1 MAKLSEQELQD
12 LKSKYGTV
20 YTLTV
25 PVNDD
30 ETEHATIYLRK
41 MDRATFSS
49 VQKIVQSDSI
59 KATENLLKTLYVGGD
74 DVKLITDNFDALH
87 SAENACLEMIKAKQG
102 TLKKN

>member
-41 MDRATFSS
+41 MDRACYSTVSKL
-49 VQKIVQSDSI
+49 VQKD
-59 KATENLLKTLYVGGD
+59 ALLGLENLIKTLYVGGD
-74 DVKLITDNFDALH
+74 EVIKVTENFDALRA
-87 SAENACLEMIKAKQG
+87 AESPCLEILMAKQG
-102 TLKKN
+102 SLKKN